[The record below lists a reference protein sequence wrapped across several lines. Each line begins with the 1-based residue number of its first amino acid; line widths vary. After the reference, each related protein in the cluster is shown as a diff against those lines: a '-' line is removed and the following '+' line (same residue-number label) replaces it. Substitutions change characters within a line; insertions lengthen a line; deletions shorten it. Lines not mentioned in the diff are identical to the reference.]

1 MTKIIKIICHRGL
14 WKEKLEQNKFVS
26 FRRSVDNDFGMKI
39 VRDNYILKSIKKKTN
54 LTLFN

>member
-14 WKEKLEQNKFVS
+14 WKEKSEQNKFVS

>member
-14 WKEKLEQNKFVS
+14 WKEKSEQNKFVS

-39 VRDNYILKSIKKKTN
+39 DRDN
-54 LTLFN
+54 